1 MANQFSNLNVWTP
14 ERVEKLISLVK
25 HGCSGGFI
33 AAQLGLTRNS
43 VIGKV
48 HRLGMQLGNSR
59 NSMRQQLAAQLRLK
73 ANYRRKKSDRLRP
86 PPPKVVF
93 AVEPLPAPD
102 VADVPRKT
110 LAQLEINDC
119 RFPVGDPKDA
129 GFGFCALECVPGS
142 SYCATHKAR
151 TSAGVPVRTRITHFT
166 AKETVGF

>member
-73 ANYRRKKSDRLRP
+73 ANYRRKKADRLRP

-93 AVEPLPAPD
+93 AVEPLPTPD

-110 LAQLEINDC
+110 LAQLGDHDC
-119 RFPVGDPKDA
+119 RFPVNHVGDEN
-129 GFGFCALECVPGS
+129 FGFCALERLPGS
-142 SYCATHKAR
+142 PYCPSHHARCRRLAPVITRATAR
-151 TSAGVPVRTRITHFT
+151 ETAGVTS
-166 AKETVGF
+166 